1 MVDHGETCIERLP
14 SDARS
19 SDMVPSLRTNVLR
32 GLGPSRGSG
41 ATRGLR
47 GRRSGRAPLRGLAL
61 IEVAI
66 AFPIVLIALGMLVQ
80 MLGSGVRLRLSGSE
94 AWAASCAAQTVLE
107 SMRNEDFR
115 SLVALYNSDPLDD
128 PGGPGTAPG
137 NRFVVDDLTP
147 LPGAPRGTIGEVF
160 LPLLNTGSEVAP
172 VFEVREDIALPD
184 LGLPRDLNGDAVI
197 DANDHRADYS
207 LLPVEIELRWLCSGG
222 PRLLRITT
230 ILSELR

>member
-1 MVDHGETCIERLP
+1 MALAP
-14 SDARS
+14 
-19 SDMVPSLRTNVLR
+19 RTNLLR
-32 GLGPSRGSG
+32 RRGAGCRPHAPGAIRGGRSLGGF
-41 ATRGLR
+41 
-47 GRRSGRAPLRGLAL
+47 AL

-80 MLGSGVRLRLSGSE
+80 MLASGVRLRQSGSE
-94 AWAASCAAQTVLE
+94 AWAASCAAQSVLE
-107 SMRNEDFR
+107 SMRNEDLR

-147 LPGAPRGTIGEVF
+147 LRGAPRGTIGEVL
-160 LPLLNTGSEVAP
+160 LPLVNTGTEVAP
-172 VFEVREDIALPD
+172 VFEVREDLVLPN

-197 DANDHRADYS
+197 DANDHRADFT
-207 LLPVEIELRWLCSGG
+207 LLPVEIELRWICAGR

>member
-1 MVDHGETCIERLP
+1 
-14 SDARS
+14 
-19 SDMVPSLRTNVLR
+19 MVPARRTNLLR
-32 GLGPSRGSG
+32 GRSPGRGSRAPG
-41 ATRGLR
+41 ALR
-47 GRRSGRAPLRGLAL
+47 GRRSGRAALCGFAL

-80 MLGSGVRLRLSGSE
+80 MLASGVRLRQSGSE

-107 SMRNEDFR
+107 SMRNEDLR
-115 SLVALYNSDPLDD
+115 ALVALYNSDPLDD

-160 LPLLNTGSEVAP
+160 LPLVNTGSEVAP
-172 VFEVREDIALPD
+172 VFEVRENMVLPN

-197 DANDHRADYS
+197 DANDHRADFT
-207 LLPVEIELRWLCSGG
+207 LLPVGVELRWMCSGR
-222 PRLLRITT
+222 PRLLRINT